1 MRPNPSL
8 LLLLIPLAAACGEKD
23 GDDSAPD
30 SAPPEVFA
38 PAEGHWS
45 VADEVVTS
53 DPCGFFDGEGDTA
66 DTGGDQADGFTLTMN
81 SEATFTIDQDAE
93 NGENFACA
101 LDTGDQSFTCAPE
114 EMRNDMSGGGSRE
127 ATLIYSQ
134 TVSGVFSSES
144 SVDVGVDFLVTCE
157 GADCGDI
164 EAFLEVTLP
173 CEARLDLSASAD
185 G

>member
-1 MRPNPSL
+1 MRLNPSL

-23 GDDSAPD
+23 GDDSAD

-38 PAEGHWS
+38 PSEGHWS
-45 VADEVVTS
+45 VQQEDITS

-66 DTGGDQADGFTLTMN
+66 DTAAEQPNGFTLTMN
-81 SEATFTIDQDAE
+81 SAGTFTIDQDAE

-114 EMRNDMSGGGSRE
+114 ELRNDMSGGGSRE
-127 ATLIYSQ
+127 ATLIYTQ
-134 TVSGVFSSES
+134 TVSGAFSAES
-144 SVDVGVDFLVTCE
+144 SVDVGVDFVVTCE
-157 GADCGDI
+157 GADCADI

-173 CEARLDLSASAD
+173 CEARLELSATAD